1 MAGGE
6 GAAPDGASQP
16 PATPAAET
24 SRPGLAGQPGERG
37 GGDRPFDPN
46 DPERRARM
54 MERLKQMPEAER
66 QQFLARLKERG
77 IDLDAQPSGAGARPG
92 QARTQEAVPAMAT
105 GGATTIDSLFGPLPT
120 TTSVGRVWLWL
131 SGQKQI
137 KGPIRL
143 RLGISDGQNTELLD
157 GDLKEGQEL
166 VAAVQIG
173 GSPVQGRGNSGSP
186 LIQQRG
192 GPPGGFRR

>member
-1 MAGGE
+1 AAG
-6 GAAPDGASQP
+6 S
-16 PATPAAET
+16 

-37 GGDRPFDPN
+37 GGDRRFDPN